1 MYFSDVILFVLCVLY
16 AYFGLIVDSFIQ
28 WPIMAMMIVISTI
41 KIYINDI

>member
-1 MYFSDVILFVLCVLY
+1 MYFSDVVLLVLCALY